1 MSLIKKFKLS
11 EKDILHIVNEW
22 YTNGMYTDILQDENG
37 LDLEEICQER
47 IDDLIRKEKMISID
61 ELKKIKSLS
70 HLSEKELKEINKSL
84 YDLAQLCYTIYNK
97 EKENE

>member
-22 YTNGMYTDILQDENG
+22 YTNGMYPDILQNENG
-37 LDLEEICQER
+37 LDLEEICEKR
-47 IDDLIRKEKMISID
+47 IDDLIREEKMVSID
-61 ELKKIKSLS
+61 ELKKDKALS
-70 HLSEKELKEINKSL
+70 HLSDKELKQMQKSL
-84 YDLAQLCYTIYNK
+84 YDLAELCLTIYNK

>member
-37 LDLEEICQER
+37 LDLEEICEKR
-47 IDDLIRKEKMISID
+47 IDDLIREEKMISID

-84 YDLAQLCYTIYNK
+84 YDLAELCYTIYNK

>member
-37 LDLEEICQER
+37 LDLEEICQKR
-47 IDDLIRKEKMISID
+47 IDDLIREEKMISID

-84 YDLAQLCYTIYNK
+84 YDLAELCYTIYNK